1 MAQSRSTDTGEEKT
15 KGRKK
20 GWRREDPF
28 WKDTGRGEKFPR
40 DKLN

>member
-20 GWRREDPF
+20 GAAKGHSFR
-28 WKDTGRGEKFPR
+28 KDQTEIPR
-40 DKLN
+40 W